1 MQKKSKFLLSGII
14 SFSFYI
20 FICYLVFSYI
30 STPPVKKFTAK
41 SNPTVIELDVIVEKS
56 DKKRIEKKEDKIK
69 KVEEEIVVKKSASQ
83 AAEKKPDLKSLFAN
97 VKTKSKKIVKKDV
110 NKVVKSIDP
119 KRFKSKFEK
128 QKKSTN
134 VKVDK
139 LLNDKRTT
147 TNVKSKSKSKSK
159 ESDDYFSEVSSLLDV
174 WVPLIREDGLM
185 ATVLVSIS
193 PNGSFNYRFTKYSG
207 NNDFDVSLK
216 AFLEEQKSIMYPKP
230 KKGKKVQIN
239 VDFKSKG

>member
-1 MQKKSKFLLSGII
+1 MQKKSSFLISGIL

-20 FICYLVFSYI
+20 LLCFLVVYYI
-30 STPPVKKFTAK
+30 SSPPVKKYTAK
-41 SNPTVIELDVIVEKS
+41 TKVTVLELDVIVEKS
-56 DKKRIEKKEDKIK
+56 DKKRIEKKEDKKIEK
-69 KVEEEIVVKKSASQ
+69 KEEVVEKAASI

-97 VKTKSKKIVKKDV
+97 VKTKSKKVAKKEV

-128 QKKSTN
+128 QKKSSN
-134 VKVDK
+134 VKLDK
-139 LLNDKRTT
+139 LLNDKKTT
-147 TNVKSKSKSKSK
+147 TNVRSSSKSKSK
-159 ESDDYFSEVSSLLDV
+159 ESDEYFSEVSALLDV

-185 ATVLVSIS
+185 ATVLVIIS
-193 PNGSFNYRFTKYSG
+193 PNGRFDYRFTKYSG
-207 NNDFDVSLK
+207 NNDFDLSLK

-230 KKGKKVQIN
+230 KKRKKVQIN

>member
-1 MQKKSKFLLSGII
+1 
-14 SFSFYI
+14 
-20 FICYLVFSYI
+20 
-30 STPPVKKFTAK
+30 VKKYTTKTKA
-41 SNPTVIELDVIVEKS
+41 TVLELDVIVEKS
-56 DKKRIEKKEDKIK
+56 DKKRIEKKEDKKNEK
-69 KVEEEIVVKKSASQ
+69 KEEVIVKKSSSK

-97 VKTKSKKIVKKDV
+97 VKTKTKKVAKKEV

-128 QKKSTN
+128 QKKSSN

-139 LLNDKRTT
+139 LLNDKKTT
-147 TNVKSKSKSKSK
+147 PNVRSSSKSKSK
-159 ESDDYFSEVSSLLDV
+159 ESNEYFSQVSALLDV

-185 ATVLVSIS
+185 ATVLVSID
-193 PNGSFNYRFTKYSG
+193 PNGRFNYTFTKYSG
-207 NNDFDVSLK
+207 NNDFDISLK

-230 KKGKKVQIN
+230 KKRKKVQIN

>member
-1 MQKKSKFLLSGII
+1 MQKKSSFLISGIL

-20 FICYLVFSYI
+20 LLCFLVVYYI
-30 STPPVKKFTAK
+30 SSPPVKKYTAK
-41 SNPTVIELDVIVEKS
+41 TKVTVLELDVIVEKS
-56 DKKRIEKKEDKIK
+56 DKKRIEKKEDKKIEK
-69 KVEEEIVVKKSASQ
+69 KEEVVEKAASV

-97 VKTKSKKIVKKDV
+97 VKTKSKKVAKKEV

-128 QKKSTN
+128 QKKSSN
-134 VKVDK
+134 VKLDK
-139 LLNDKRTT
+139 LLNDKKTT
-147 TNVKSKSKSKSK
+147 TNVRSSSKSKSK
-159 ESDDYFSEVSSLLDV
+159 ESDEYFSEVSALLDV

-185 ATVLVSIS
+185 ATVLVIIS
-193 PNGSFNYRFTKYSG
+193 PNGRFDYRFTKYSG
-207 NNDFDVSLK
+207 NNDFDLSLK

-230 KKGKKVQIN
+230 KKRKKVQIN

>member
-1 MQKKSKFLLSGII
+1 MQKKFTFYLTGII

-20 FICYLVFSYI
+20 FICYLVFTYI
-30 STPPVKKFTAK
+30 AKPPVKKYTTK
-41 SNPTVIELDVIVEKS
+41 SNPTVIELDVILEKS
-56 DKKRIEKKEDKIK
+56 DKKRIEKKEDKKKKIK
-69 KVEEEIVVKKSASQ
+69 EEVVVEKAASK
-83 AAEKKPDLKSLFAN
+83 AAKKKPDLKSLFAN
-97 VKTKSKKIVKKDV
+97 VKTKTKKVAKKEV

-128 QKKSTN
+128 QKKSSN

-147 TNVKSKSKSKSK
+147 TNVRSKSKSKSK
-159 ESDDYFSEVSSLLDV
+159 ESDDYFSEVSSLLDA
-174 WVPLIREDGLM
+174 WVPLIRENGLM
-185 ATVLVSIS
+185 ATVLVTIS
-193 PNGSFNYRFTKYSG
+193 TNGNFNYRFTKYSG
-207 NNDFDVSLK
+207 NNDFDLSLK

>member
-1 MQKKSKFLLSGII
+1 MQNKSSFLISGII

-20 FICYLVFSYI
+20 LICVLVIYYV
-30 STPPVKKFTAK
+30 TKAPVKKYTTKTTA
-41 SNPTVIELDVIVEKS
+41 TVLELDVIVEKS
-56 DKKRIEKKEDKIK
+56 DKKRIEKKEDKKIEK
-69 KVEEEIVVKKSASQ
+69 KEEVVEKAASV

-97 VKTKSKKIVKKDV
+97 VKTKSKTVAKKEV

-128 QKKSTN
+128 QKKSSN
-134 VKVDK
+134 VKLDK
-139 LLNDKRTT
+139 LLNDKKTT
-147 TNVKSKSKSKSK
+147 TNVRSSSKSKSK
-159 ESDDYFSEVSSLLDV
+159 ESDEYFSLVSALLDA
-174 WVPLIREDGLM
+174 WVPLIREDNLT
-185 ATVLVSIS
+185 ATVLVIIT
-193 PNGSFNYRFTKYSG
+193 PNGGFDYRFTKYSG
-207 NNDFDVSLK
+207 NNDFDISLK

>member
-1 MQKKSKFLLSGII
+1 MQKKSSFLISGIL

-20 FICYLVFSYI
+20 LLCFLVVYYI
-30 STPPVKKFTAK
+30 SSPPVKKYTAK
-41 SNPTVIELDVIVEKS
+41 TKVTVLELDVIVEKS
-56 DKKRIEKKEDKIK
+56 DKKRIEKKEDKKIEK
-69 KVEEEIVVKKSASQ
+69 KEEVVEKAASV

-97 VKTKSKKIVKKDV
+97 VKTKSKKVAKKEV

-128 QKKSTN
+128 QKKSSN
-134 VKVDK
+134 VKLDK
-139 LLNDKRTT
+139 LLNDKKTT
-147 TNVKSKSKSKSK
+147 TNVRSSSKSKSK
-159 ESDDYFSEVSSLLDV
+159 ESDEYFSEVSALLDV

-185 ATVLVSIS
+185 ATVLVIIS
-193 PNGSFNYRFTKYSG
+193 PNGRFDYRFTRYSG
-207 NNDFDVSLK
+207 NNDFDLSLK

-230 KKGKKVQIN
+230 KKRKKVQIN

>member
-1 MQKKSKFLLSGII
+1 MQKKSSFLISGIL

-20 FICYLVFSYI
+20 LLCFLVVYYI
-30 STPPVKKFTAK
+30 SSPPVKKYTEK
-41 SNPTVIELDVIVEKS
+41 TKVTVLELDVIVEKS
-56 DKKRIEKKEDKIK
+56 DKKRIEKKEDKKIEK
-69 KVEEEIVVKKSASQ
+69 KEEVVEKAASV

-97 VKTKSKKIVKKDV
+97 VKTKSKKVAKKEV

-128 QKKSTN
+128 QKKSSN
-134 VKVDK
+134 VKLDK
-139 LLNDKRTT
+139 LLNDKKTT
-147 TNVKSKSKSKSK
+147 TNVRSSSKSKSK
-159 ESDDYFSEVSSLLDV
+159 ESDEYFSEVSALLDV

-185 ATVLVSIS
+185 ATVLVIIS
-193 PNGSFNYRFTKYSG
+193 PNGRFDYRFTKYSG
-207 NNDFDVSLK
+207 NNDFDLSLK

-230 KKGKKVQIN
+230 KKRKKVQIN